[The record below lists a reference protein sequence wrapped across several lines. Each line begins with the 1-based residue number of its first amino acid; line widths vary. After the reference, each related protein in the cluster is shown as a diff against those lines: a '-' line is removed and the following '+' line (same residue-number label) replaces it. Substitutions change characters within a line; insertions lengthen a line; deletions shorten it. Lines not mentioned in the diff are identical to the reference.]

1 MPPFTACVV
10 QTPSYPYDKAGNL
23 QRALDTM
30 ETAAAQGASL
40 ILFPEMFL
48 TGYLIRNKLEELSE
62 SLEDGPALAA
72 LSAKAKALSMGVLMG
87 LPLKNPTGKPYNA
100 IVMIDRDGTI
110 AGVQAKTHFFG
121 GEEKMFSTGE
131 ALQAFDTSF
140 GRMGI
145 LVCYDGEFPET
156 ARSLALDGAKMI
168 CMCAANMTP
177 YEDYHFVYMRT
188 RAMENRIYTLY
199 CNYVGNE
206 KRFHYCGQSGIFHP
220 TGRILAEADQE
231 TPGLLYAPIDLADTT
246 AEDDYLNYLRHR
258 PAGLNFGEVA
268 LFKPIF
274 PWYTQANSSHTRG
287 ATPYEQCDPHRHA
300 RLRQIDPRR
309 LTRQEPGHDVFRHGP
324 GHPGPRARPALPAHP
339 HPR

>member
-87 LPLKNPTGKPYNA
+87 LPLKNHTGKPYNA

-121 GEEKMFSTGE
+121 GEEKMFSPGE
-131 ALQAFDTSF
+131 
-140 GRMGI
+140 
-145 LVCYDGEFPET
+145 
-156 ARSLALDGAKMI
+156 
-168 CMCAANMTP
+168 MT
-177 YEDYHFVYMRT
+177 
-188 RAMENRIYTLY
+188 
-199 CNYVGNE
+199 
-206 KRFHYCGQSGIFHP
+206 
-220 TGRILAEADQE
+220 
-231 TPGLLYAPIDLADTT
+231 
-246 AEDDYLNYLRHR
+246 
-258 PAGLNFGEVA
+258 
-268 LFKPIF
+268 
-274 PWYTQANSSHTRG
+274 
-287 ATPYEQCDPHRHA
+287 EQCHDGSTVDDCGYALYPGVLCSNFIA
-300 RLRQIDPRR
+300 SFQLRFLRSCIVITLLRCSTSLQD
-309 LTRQEPGHDVFRHGP
+309 HFHVV
-324 GHPGPRARPALPAHP
+324 
-339 HPR
+339 

>member
-1 MPPFTACVV
+1 MPPFTVCVV

-121 GEEKMFSTGE
+121 GEEKMFSPGE

-258 PAGLNFGEVA
+258 
-268 LFKPIF
+268 
-274 PWYTQANSSHTRG
+274 
-287 ATPYEQCDPHRHA
+287 
-300 RLRQIDPRR
+300 
-309 LTRQEPGHDVFRHGP
+309 
-324 GHPGPRARPALPAHP
+324 HPELYHPAL
-339 HPR
+339 RD

>member
-121 GEEKMFSTGE
+121 GEEKMFSPGE

-145 LVCYDGEFPET
+145 
-156 ARSLALDGAKMI
+156 
-168 CMCAANMTP
+168 
-177 YEDYHFVYMRT
+177 
-188 RAMENRIYTLY
+188 
-199 CNYVGNE
+199 
-206 KRFHYCGQSGIFHP
+206 
-220 TGRILAEADQE
+220 
-231 TPGLLYAPIDLADTT
+231 
-246 AEDDYLNYLRHR
+246 
-258 PAGLNFGEVA
+258 
-268 LFKPIF
+268 
-274 PWYTQANSSHTRG
+274 
-287 ATPYEQCDPHRHA
+287 
-300 RLRQIDPRR
+300 
-309 LTRQEPGHDVFRHGP
+309 
-324 GHPGPRARPALPAHP
+324 
-339 HPR
+339 